1 MNHVKSSH
9 LAHGEEKEV
18 TYPGLVQFALSLTD
32 SLLFVHY
39 LALILIEIRHRRAQ
53 YYVKV
58 RNRESHATS
67 TEMCAHS
74 TSDTPTL
81 IMVYNLQ
88 YFMSGVLASC

>member
-1 MNHVKSSH
+1 MSNVNSSH
-9 LAHGEEKEV
+9 LAHGEEKDV

-58 RNRESHATS
+58 RERESR
-67 TEMCAHS
+67 
-74 TSDTPTL
+74 
-81 IMVYNLQ
+81 NLN
-88 YFMSGVLASC
+88 

>member
-1 MNHVKSSH
+1 MNYVNSSH

-58 RNRESHATS
+58 SGSDSRNFHRYVCSRNLGHS
-67 TEMCAHS
+67 YAHYG
-74 TSDTPTL
+74 L
-81 IMVYNLQ
+81 
-88 YFMSGVLASC
+88 

>member
-1 MNHVKSSH
+1 MNSSH
-9 LAHGEEKEV
+9 LAHGEEKDV

-58 RNRESHATS
+58 RERGRVTQPPTKCVLTQPRTHL
-67 TEMCAHS
+67 HS
-74 TSDTPTL
+74 LGFIVANDL
-81 IMVYNLQ
+81 
-88 YFMSGVLASC
+88 